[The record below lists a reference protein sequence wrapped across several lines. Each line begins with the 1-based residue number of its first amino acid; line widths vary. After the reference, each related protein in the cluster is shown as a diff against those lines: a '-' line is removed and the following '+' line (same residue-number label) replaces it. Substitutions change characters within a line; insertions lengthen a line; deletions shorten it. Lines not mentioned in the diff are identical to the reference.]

1 MGEEIGRRSTA
12 SQLINFILIT
22 ASTEQ
27 THGHLIEGREVL
39 TAHPCAQIKH
49 ITESG
54 AQNNSLPG
62 ELRDGAV
69 PEGNEDTLLLIYHG
83 PTASP
88 RTDMRG
94 LN

>member
-1 MGEEIGRRSTA
+1 MGEEIVRRSTA
-12 SQLINFILIT
+12 SQIINFTLII

-27 THGHLIEGREVL
+27 THGHLIEGQEVL
-39 TAHPCAQIKH
+39 TSHPGGQIKH
-49 ITESG
+49 IKESG
-54 AQNNSLPG
+54 AQNNSLPS
-62 ELRDGAV
+62 ELRGGAV
-69 PEGNEDTLLLIYHG
+69 PEGNEDTLLLIYHS